1 MDTLSIALCISI
13 GSCVAWLV
21 ALYTPAGTPSL
32 LWNVPLG
39 MAGAAL
45 CALAIA
51 WLAPRLGVFGL
62 VIVGPFGALAHDQGR
77 RRDPSRPAAPCS
89 SGSVVKNGGSPS
101 SCFRTLFPAAN
112 VRANSGL
119 IGGVK

>member
-1 MDTLSIALCISI
+1 MNTLSIALCISI

-32 LWNVPLG
+32 LWNFPLG

-51 WLAPRLGVFGL
+51 WFAPWLGIAGL
-62 VIVGPFGALAHDQGR
+62 VIVGPFGAVLIIVAGDAIIRALR
-77 RRDPSRPAAPCS
+77 RPTPPAPS
-89 SGSVVKNGGSPS
+89 
-101 SCFRTLFPAAN
+101 
-112 VRANSGL
+112 
-119 IGGVK
+119 

>member
-1 MDTLSIALCISI
+1 LDTLSIALCISI
-13 GSCVAWLV
+13 GSCVAWLI

-51 WLAPRLGVFGL
+51 WLAPWLGIAGL
-62 VIVGPFGALAHDQGR
+62 VIAGPFGALLTIKAGEAVLR
-77 RRDPSRPAAPCS
+77 AVKRPIP
-89 SGSVVKNGGSPS
+89 
-101 SCFRTLFPAAN
+101 PA
-112 VRANSGL
+112 RS
-119 IGGVK
+119 

>member
-21 ALYTPAGTPSL
+21 ALYMPTGPSSL
-32 LWNVPLG
+32 LWHYPLG

-51 WLAPRLGVFGL
+51 RLAPWLGVFGL
-62 VIVGPFGALAHDQGR
+62 VIAGPLSAALLILAGDAIIRALR
-77 RRDPSRPAAPCS
+77 RPTPPARS
-89 SGSVVKNGGSPS
+89 
-101 SCFRTLFPAAN
+101 
-112 VRANSGL
+112 
-119 IGGVK
+119 

>member
-39 MAGAAL
+39 MTGAAL

-51 WLAPRLGVFGL
+51 WLAPWLGVFGL
-62 VIVGPFGALAHDQGR
+62 VIAGPFGALLTIKAGDAILRALR
-77 RRDPSRPAAPCS
+77 RPTPRAPS
-89 SGSVVKNGGSPS
+89 
-101 SCFRTLFPAAN
+101 
-112 VRANSGL
+112 
-119 IGGVK
+119 

>member
-51 WLAPRLGVFGL
+51 WLAPWLGVFGL
-62 VIVGPFGALAHDQGR
+62 VIAGPFGALLTIVAGDAAVR
-77 RRDPSRPAAPCS
+77 ALRRPAP
-89 SGSVVKNGGSPS
+89 
-101 SCFRTLFPAAN
+101 PA
-112 VRANSGL
+112 RS
-119 IGGVK
+119 

>member
-21 ALYTPAGTPSL
+21 ALYTPAGTSSL
-32 LWNVPLG
+32 LWNFPLG

-51 WLAPRLGVFGL
+51 WFAPWLGIAGL
-62 VIVGPFGALAHDQGR
+62 VIVGPFGALLAILVGGAILRALR
-77 RRDPSRPAAPCS
+77 RPTPPARS
-89 SGSVVKNGGSPS
+89 
-101 SCFRTLFPAAN
+101 
-112 VRANSGL
+112 
-119 IGGVK
+119 

>member
-21 ALYTPAGTPSL
+21 ALYRPDGTSSL
-32 LWNVPLG
+32 LWHFPLG

-51 WLAPRLGVFGL
+51 RFAPWLGVAGL
-62 VIVGPFGALAHDQGR
+62 VIVGPFCAVLMIVTGDAIIRALR
-77 RRDPSRPAAPCS
+77 RPIPPARS
-89 SGSVVKNGGSPS
+89 
-101 SCFRTLFPAAN
+101 
-112 VRANSGL
+112 
-119 IGGVK
+119 

>member
-21 ALYTPAGTPSL
+21 ALYTPAGTLSL
-32 LWNVPLG
+32 LWNVPFG

-51 WLAPRLGVFGL
+51 WFAPWLGVAGL
-62 VIVGPFGALAHDQGR
+62 VIAGPLGAVLAILAGDAILRALR
-77 RRDPSRPAAPCS
+77 RPTPPAPS
-89 SGSVVKNGGSPS
+89 
-101 SCFRTLFPAAN
+101 
-112 VRANSGL
+112 
-119 IGGVK
+119 

>member
-51 WLAPRLGVFGL
+51 WFAPWLGVFGL
-62 VIVGPFGALAHDQGR
+62 VIVGPFGALLTIKAGDAILR
-77 RRDPSRPAAPCS
+77 ALRRPAPPAPS
-89 SGSVVKNGGSPS
+89 
-101 SCFRTLFPAAN
+101 
-112 VRANSGL
+112 
-119 IGGVK
+119 